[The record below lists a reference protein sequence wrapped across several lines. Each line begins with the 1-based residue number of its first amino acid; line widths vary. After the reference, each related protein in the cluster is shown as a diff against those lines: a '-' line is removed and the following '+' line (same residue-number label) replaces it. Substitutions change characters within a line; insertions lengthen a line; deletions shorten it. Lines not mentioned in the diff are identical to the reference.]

1 MAKIFFKTG
10 KVKNL
15 ITKQNLGVKFMA
27 VFWLEDVKIVGYF
40 DDGADEMSVYF
51 SGEDDTLRVA
61 YVKEGAIN
69 RLVSVSRLCATG
81 SGSLVDRPMAAM
93 ERRLGTENMLKF
105 CLIIGLLLAVSSAL
119 TIVMF
124 ARYSSISLLPL
135 YFSVKFFSEAWSI
148 KSFMK
153 EACRN
158 EARSDG

>member
-1 MAKIFFKTG
+1 VAKIFFKTG

-27 VFWLEDVKIVGYF
+27 VFWLDGIKIVGYF
-40 DDGADEMSVYF
+40 DDGADEMSTYF

-61 YVKEGAIN
+61 YVKEGVTN
-69 RLVSVSRLCATG
+69 RLISVSRLCATG
-81 SGSLVDRPMAAM
+81 SGALMDRLMATM

-105 CLIIGLLLAVSSAL
+105 CLIIGLLLAGLSVL

-124 ARYSSISLLPL
+124 ARYSSLSLLPL

-153 EACRN
+153 EADRN
-158 EARSDG
+158 EARLQG